1 MLFIRQTTLSGSL
14 NLGHTREAFKTSIH
28 PFFKIQQLG
37 SEVKD
42 VEGIYTA
49 LHNSLNH
56 VSTLNGVSQATIYK
70 GIYNSTLDP
79 NIGGTFNM

>member
-1 MLFIRQTTLSGSL
+1 
-14 NLGHTREAFKTSIH
+14 
-28 PFFKIQQLG
+28 LG